1 MIIFII
7 WVFFIIYVNFVPC
20 TKFWSSVYQV
30 KAREPW
36 LEIQLPMRMT
46 QLVWSQGL
54 VSDTFQQKF
63 SNSISEVLF
72 GEVFFGKVFFGI
84 ILKQGKTNQNDLQHS
99 EWPKKSNK
107 SPPTSW
113 TQWVFRR
120 YRRSKRFTATI
131 QSSCFFTVWSTS
143 ISTPGQVK
151 GYTVKVTF
159 GQEID
164 PWSFSPMKAL
174 SSKNNSSKV
183 SVTTTTNVWVL
194 SNRKR
199 RRRWLRLCRTTFRF
213 WPSLG
218 VKLTL
223 SVYQFC
229 TDFPDR
235 KFEYQSYRPF
245 S

>member
-1 MIIFII
+1 MVIFII
-7 WVFFIIYVNFVPC
+7 WVFFVIYVNFVPC

-54 VSDTFQQKF
+54 VSDIFHRQF
-63 SNSISEVLF
+63 SNYISEV
-72 GEVFFGKVFFGI
+72 FFEEI
-84 ILKQGKTNQNDLQHS
+84 ILKQGKTNENNLQHS
-99 EWPKKSNK
+99 KWPKKSNK

-113 TQWVFRR
+113 TQWIFRR

-151 GYTVKVTF
+151 GYYF

-164 PWSFSPMKAL
+164 PWSFSRMKAL

-183 SVTTTTNVWVL
+183 SVTATTNVWVL

-213 WPSLG
+213 WPS
-218 VKLTL
+218 
-223 SVYQFC
+223 
-229 TDFPDR
+229 
-235 KFEYQSYRPF
+235 
-245 S
+245 